1 MRHVVFLL
9 AIALAFTTAYDP
21 EENMT
26 APEIIEYWG
35 YPVEIVDATTSDGY
49 ILTMHRIPYGKQ
61 SGPAPAGQPKPVVF
75 MQHGLE
81 ASSSN
86 WITNLPNESAGFIFA
101 DAGYDVWLGNM
112 RGNMYSINHQTL
124 DPTSH
129 AFWQFSFDEMVQYDL
144 DAMIDTV
151 LNRTGQTSVYYI
163 GHSQGTLTMFSK
175 LSRDQTFHKKI
186 RKFFALAPVG
196 EVKYIQGLLAFLAKW
211 LYYTVDV
218 LYSIL
223 GAGEFLPNNW
233 FVKLIADDVCSDTAI
248 EGLCD
253 NIMFLMTGPESS
265 QLNVTRTPVY
275 LAHVP
280 AGTSTKNILHW
291 AQMVRD
297 GQLQEYDYGKREN
310 MEHYGQ
316 PTPPLYDVSA
326 DDDQIYL
333 YWSEADWLADGKD
346 IQDYLLQQLPVNSL
360 AQNTQLID
368 FNHMDFVWGLRAADE
383 VYQPILSTI
392 AADLQSL
399 NGTN

>member
-1 MRHVVFLL
+1 
-9 AIALAFTTAYDP
+9 
-21 EENMT
+21 
-26 APEIIEYWG
+26 
-35 YPVEIVDATTSDGY
+35 
-49 ILTMHRIPYGKQ
+49 
-61 SGPAPAGQPKPVVF
+61 
-75 MQHGLE
+75 LE

-151 LNRTGQTSVYYI
+151 LNRTGQSSVYYI

-233 FVKLIADDVCSDTAI
+233 FVKLIADDVCSNKAI

-326 DDDQIYL
+326 DNDQIYL

-383 VYQPILSTI
+383 VYQPILRTI

-399 NGTN
+399 NSTS